1 MTPQRIPGV
10 KDAKRPPITART
22 YAAFVAI
29 ALAVFVVAMLVVASL
44 DPAEQ
49 GGPTAS
55 FELAGP
61 ASTSCVYDAAAQE
74 MTIKTHLEANAPGGA
89 DVVLTAGVRNRDT
102 DRIVSTVDRAVYVNG
117 QVADSYTFVVEVPT
131 AVHADGAT
139 SCFVE
144 VGVNS

>member
-74 MTIKTHLEANAPGGA
+74 MTIKANLEANAPGGA

-102 DRIVSTVDRAVYVNG
+102 DQIVTRTEQAV
-117 QVADSYTFVVEVPT
+117 QVTGRLVDSYTFVVEVPT
-131 AVHADGAT
+131 AAHSDGAT